1 MGDEVVYKVQAPDGS
16 ILKIQG
22 PAGATE
28 ADLQG
33 AAQQHYDALQKNS
46 WTSSEP
52 IPETPIAK
60 KKSFANEIIE
70 NLPEEIF
77 TKSRPTAQM
86 AIGALKPF
94 AGLAEYGGITAP
106 AEVLNQL
113 SQRFE
118 QGKSPTMA
126 KALDIAGQVLPVT
139 QAPAVISNM
148 VRNAPRLPQALEGLS
163 TAGSKYL
170 PQAVEKIKQ
179 VVQASP
185 VLNYGLQGA
194 GQSALTPV
202 TTPENADQSY
212 MDMLEKKIE
221 NMGVGLGLG
230 AALGKG
236 SQMLMNPKVSDKLQM
251 LKDMGMKYFTPG
263 QLASDIT
270 AFGIPIGKSIQK
282 AEQALTSMPL
292 AGSIIHGGLET
303 SFKDFNQ
310 ALGNKVLAPL
320 GEKLPKTIKGGN
332 EMITHIKDTLDK
344 SYDDVV
350 QRAHFGDYFDP
361 HTQTGTIERLWD
373 GFQQATSN
381 LVPKQREAVQHDI
394 TDNIIKNIED
404 HPVLTGEQFR
414 NMEKELGRQAHKAY
428 EEGKEALGEAYS
440 TVQAMLRTEL
450 SLQNPA
456 IARQLTKTHEA
467 FRLFKPVEKA
477 AAMRGS
483 REGVFTP
490 QQFKS
495 SAESSA
501 GRAGVATGQGMM
513 IPESQAAMDVLGG
526 TLPNSG
532 TADRALSSLTAGKVL
547 EGAVN
552 VGTLGV
558 PLVGAS
564 AVYNPLSLR
573 AMTKAAT
580 ERPEFMR
587 NLQETVSGPLARIG
601 SAMKTQPS
609 VSVIDPATGEPITP
623 QQPYATPQ

>member
-1 MGDEVVYKVQAPDGS
+1 MDEIIYKVQAPDGS
-16 ILKIQG
+16 ILKIAG
-22 PAGATE
+22 PAGASE
-28 ADLQG
+28 SDLQG

-46 WTSSEP
+46 WTSGEQ
-52 IPETPIAK
+52 IPPMPTPK
-60 KKSFANEIIE
+60 PQGFVNKVIE
-70 NLPEEIF
+70 NLPQEVF
-77 TKSRPTAQM
+77 DKPRPTAQL

-118 QGKSPTMA
+118 QGSSPTTA
-126 KALDIAGQVLPVT
+126 KVLDIAGQVLPVS
-139 QAPAVISNM
+139 AGAKAVSQ
-148 VRNAPRLPQALEGLS
+148 LPQLGQ
-163 TAGSKYL
+163 YL
-170 PQAVEKIKQ
+170 PTAVNAIKK
-179 VVQASP
+179 VVQSSP

-194 GQSALTPV
+194 GQAALTPV
-202 TTPENADQSY
+202 TTPENANQSY
-212 MDMLEKKIE
+212 MDMLEKKME
-221 NMGVGLGLG
+221 NIGMGAGIG
-230 AALGKG
+230 AAFGKG
-236 SQMLMNPKVSDKLQM
+236 SQMLMNPKVTEKMQM

-263 QLASDIT
+263 QLMSEMS
-270 AFGIPIGKSIQK
+270 AFGIPVGKSIQK

-310 ALGNKVLAPL
+310 ALANKVLAPL
-320 GEKLPKTIKGGN
+320 GEKLPKGVKAGN
-332 EMITHIKDTLDK
+332 EMISHIRETLDK

-361 HTQTGTIERLWD
+361 HTQTGTIERLWN
-373 GFQQATSN
+373 GFQQATN
-381 LVPKQREAVQHDI
+381 QLVPKQREAVQKDI

-404 HPVLTGEQFR
+404 YPVLSGAQFR

-440 TVQAMLRTEL
+440 TVQSMLRTEL

-456 IARQLTKTHEA
+456 IARQLTKTHDA
-467 FRLFKPVEKA
+467 FKLFKPVEKA

-495 SAESSA
+495 SAETSA
-501 GRAGVATGQGMM
+501 GRAGVASGRGQM
-513 IPESQAAMDVLGG
+513 IPESQASMEVLGG

-532 TADRALSSLTAGKVL
+532 TADRALTSLTAGKVL
-547 EGAVN
+547 EGGAN
-552 VGTLGV
+552 LLTAGV
-558 PLVGAS
+558 PLIGAS
-564 AVYNPLSLR
+564 ALYNPLSLR
-573 AMTKAAT
+573 AMSKMAT
-580 ERPEFMR
+580 DRPEFIKK
-587 NLQETVSGPLARIG
+587 LQPEVSGPLSRIS
-601 SAMKTQPS
+601 SAMQTRPS
-609 VSVIDPATGEPITP
+609 VQVFDPATGEPITQ